1 MSILPDAARLAVV
14 LHALSVVLVSV
25 SMIGAA
31 SATSYFM
38 ILLAVVV
45 TTFVLSLSFGSL
57 VLCAANFSLIVIWCA
72 LVITS
77 LAGHL
82 SEGWLF
88 LSLFVLLPAGLSTL
102 GLFAL
107 VRVAAKR
114 GVS

>member
-1 MSILPDAARLAVV
+1 MPDAARLAVV
-14 LHALSVVLVSV
+14 LHAVSVVLVSV

-38 ILLAVVV
+38 ILLVVV
-45 TTFVLSLSFGSL
+45 AVIFVLSLSFGSL

-72 LVITS
+72 LVLAS

-82 SEGWLF
+82 SGGGLF
-88 LSLFVLLPAGLSTL
+88 LALLVLLPACLSTL

-107 VRVAAKR
+107 VRVAGKR

>member
-1 MSILPDAARLAVV
+1 
-14 LHALSVVLVSV
+14 
-25 SMIGAA
+25 MIGAA

-57 VLCAANFSLIVIWCA
+57 ALCAANFSVIVIWCT
-72 LVITS
+72 LVLAS

-82 SEGWLF
+82 SGGGLF
-88 LSLFVLLPAGLSTL
+88 LAVFVLLPAGLSTL

-107 VRVAAKR
+107 VSVAKKR
-114 GVS
+114 GIS